1 MAATVDL
8 KELIEHGVHFGHR
21 TCFWEP
27 KMAPYIYGKKSKD
40 LHIINLLKTRPLMQ
54 KALNEMEAVAANNGK
69 ILFVS
74 TKRIAQQA
82 IEEAAEKCEMPSVSK
97 RWPGGM
103 LTNFKTILKS
113 VKKMRQLE
121 EFITTE
127 AFSGMKKKERLSVQ
141 RELGKL
147 QASFNGIRDMTSL
160 PDMLFVIDVGHEHI
174 AIKEAKKLGIPVI
187 GVVDTNCSP
196 EDIDYV
202 IPGNDDSQK
211 AINLYTRLA
220 SETVD
225 VAREKI
231 REKLKAAQVKME
243 GSTRV
248 EVVKKAAKKAD
259 EKAVAEPTIAP
270 GEETA
275 AASTDV
281 ETKKPIVTAEKK
293 IIRVAA
299 KAKQQPKA
307 EVAEPTKKPATRKKK
322 TSEEA
327 DTVKSK
333 KSSSAT
339 KKTTAGTDKTTAE
352 KPTVAKKPATKKK
365 ASTTTTKSADK
376 TATTSPVKAEKKSTA
391 KKVTKKETAAESKTK
406 GD

>member
-8 KELIEHGVHFGHR
+8 KELIEHSVHFGHR

-40 LHIINLLKTRPLMQ
+40 LHIINLLKTRPLFQ
-54 KALNEMEAVAANNGK
+54 KALNEIEAVAANNGK
-69 ILFVS
+69 ILLVS

-82 IEEAAEKCEMPSVSK
+82 IEQAAEKCEMPCVNK

-121 EFITTE
+121 EFIKSDE
-127 AFSGMKKKERLSVQ
+127 FDAMKKKERLSVQ

-174 AIKEAKKLGIPVI
+174 AIKEAKKLGIPVVGI
-187 GVVDTNCSP
+187 VDTNCSP

-211 AINLYTRLA
+211 AIHLYTRLVA
-220 SETVD
+220 ETID

-231 REKLKAAQVKME
+231 RAKLKAAQVKME

-248 EVVKKAAKKAD
+248 EVVKKSTKKVDQKPEVDTVEQPSTAAPDENASSEAAKKP
-259 EKAVAEPTIAP
+259 AV
-270 GEETA
+270 
-275 AASTDV
+275 
-281 ETKKPIVTAEKK
+281 EKK
-293 IIRVAA
+293 IIRVVAKPKKSPEKSPKVETETTSK
-299 KAKQQPKA
+299 KAKSTASKATPKA
-307 EVAEPTKKPATRKKK
+307 
-322 TSEEA
+322 
-327 DTVKSK
+327 
-333 KSSSAT
+333 
-339 KKTTAGTDKTTAE
+339 AE
-352 KPTVAKKPATKKK
+352 KAVAKKPAAKKTVASKK
-365 ASTTTTKSADK
+365 APTAQGKDAKSEKST
-376 TATTSPVKAEKKSTA
+376 EKK
-391 KKVTKKETAAESKTK
+391 VPSKTK
-406 GD
+406 ASATKAANKKPVKKADSEDSKKAK

>member
-127 AFSGMKKKERLSVQ
+127 ACSNMKKKERLSVQ

-174 AIKEAKKLGIPVI
+174 AIKEAKKLGIPVVGI
-187 GVVDTNCSP
+187 VDTNCSP
-196 EDIDYV
+196 ADIDYV

-225 VAREKI
+225 TAREKI

-248 EVVKKAAKKAD
+248 EVVKKVAKKAD
-259 EKAVAEPTIAP
+259 EEAVTEQIISPSEDNT
-270 GEETA
+270 E
-275 AASTDV
+275 ASTAV
-281 ETKKPIVTAEKK
+281 ETKKPIKTTEKK

-299 KAKQQPKA
+299 KAKQPKV
-307 EVAEPTKKPATRKKK
+307 ESAEPAKKPVARKKK
-322 TSEEA
+322 VSEDA
-327 DTVKSK
+327 DKEKSK
-333 KSSSAT
+333 KSAT
-339 KKTTAGTDKTTAE
+339 
-352 KPTVAKKPATKKK
+352 ATKKK
-365 ASTTTTKSADK
+365 ATTTVSKSADK
-376 TATTSPVKAEKKSTA
+376 AEKTSPVKAEKKSTV
-391 KKVTKKETAAESKTK
+391 KKVEKKETAAKSKTK

>member
-8 KELIEHGVHFGHR
+8 KELIEHSVHFGHR

-40 LHIINLLKTRPLMQ
+40 LHIINLLKTRPLFQ
-54 KALNEMEAVAANNGK
+54 KALNEIEAVAANNGK
-69 ILFVS
+69 ILLVS

-82 IEEAAEKCEMPSVSK
+82 IEQAAEKCEMPCVNK

-121 EFITTE
+121 EFIKSDE
-127 AFSGMKKKERLSVQ
+127 FDAMKKKERLSVQ

-174 AIKEAKKLGIPVI
+174 AIKEAKKLGIPVVGI
-187 GVVDTNCSP
+187 VDTNCSP

-211 AINLYTRLA
+211 AIHLYTRLVA
-220 SETVD
+220 ETID

-231 REKLKAAQVKME
+231 RAKLKAAQVKME

-248 EVVKKAAKKAD
+248 EVVKKTTKKVDQKPEVDTVEQPSTAAPDENATPEAAKKP
-259 EKAVAEPTIAP
+259 AV
-270 GEETA
+270 
-275 AASTDV
+275 
-281 ETKKPIVTAEKK
+281 EKK
-293 IIRVAA
+293 IIRVVAKPKKSPEKSPKVAA
-299 KAKQQPKA
+299 ETTSKKAK
-307 EVAEPTKKPATRKKK
+307 PAA
-322 TSEEA
+322 S
-327 DTVKSK
+327 
-333 KSSSAT
+333 
-339 KKTTAGTDKTTAE
+339 KTTSKAAE
-352 KPTVAKKPATKKK
+352 KVVAKKPAAKKTVVGKDAKSEKSTEKK
-365 ASTTTTKSADK
+365 APSKAKASATKAADK
-376 TATTSPVKAEKKSTA
+376 KPVKKADSEDSKKA
-391 KKVTKKETAAESKTK
+391 K
-406 GD
+406 